1 MLDIFDSV
9 CQHGDWTA
17 SVAPNFRKA
26 STKLNP
32 SSEAQGHR
40 KTVKWGSH
48 RTNSF
53 ASGRKV
59 KRTGRRKINLINANT
74 TYRISFVCDNF
85 VHVYDTTQ
93 SHSSLLLLLLHFL
106 LQVPIPLSCLS
117 FCCVT
122 HGSDQCH
129 LQWYGCRAIHWNMG
143 NSPRL
148 HHETMNSSPQAT
160 CDCH

>member
-1 MLDIFDSV
+1 MVDIFDSV

-26 STKLNP
+26 STELNP

-59 KRTGRRKINLINANT
+59 KRTGRRKINLINANI

-93 SHSSLLLLLLHFL
+93 SHSS
-106 LQVPIPLSCLS
+106 SS
-117 FCCVT
+117 FCCTSCFKSPSHFHVLAFAVWPMGLTSNGMDVGLSTGTWVT
-122 HGSDQCH
+122 HQG
-129 LQWYGCRAIHWNMG
+129 
-143 NSPRL
+143 L
-148 HHETMNSSPQAT
+148 HHKTMNSSPQAT